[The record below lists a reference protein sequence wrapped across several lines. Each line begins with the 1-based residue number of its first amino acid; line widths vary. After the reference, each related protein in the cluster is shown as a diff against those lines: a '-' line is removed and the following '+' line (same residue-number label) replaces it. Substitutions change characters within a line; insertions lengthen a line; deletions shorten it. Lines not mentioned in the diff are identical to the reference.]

1 MNDREILSYLKSK
14 PNVTIVDRR
23 KKIVLVTVN
32 RTSVYFTF
40 YKSMVPFGFR
50 VVFDSGVNLTRIS
63 GFLSAIASRLSVND
77 GRILVQEAWLRLKRK
92 KVVMIPN
99 SWLRFDSMELFFR
112 DQWLYG
118 KKEFWDALHDSIV
131 EMLSVKNDH
140 HDEGSRAWRTYMDL
154 IEKYF

>member
-1 MNDREILSYLKSK
+1 
-14 PNVTIVDRR
+14 
-23 KKIVLVTVN
+23 
-32 RTSVYFTF
+32 
-40 YKSMVPFGFR
+40 
-50 VVFDSGVNLTRIS
+50 
-63 GFLSAIASRLSVND
+63 
-77 GRILVQEAWLRLKRK
+77 
-92 KVVMIPN
+92 
-99 SWLRFDSMELFFR
+99 MELFFR